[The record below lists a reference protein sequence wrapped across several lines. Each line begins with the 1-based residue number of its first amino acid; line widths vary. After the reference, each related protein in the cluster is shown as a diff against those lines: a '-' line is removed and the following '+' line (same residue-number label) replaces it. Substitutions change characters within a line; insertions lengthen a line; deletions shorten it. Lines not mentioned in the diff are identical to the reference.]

1 MCFGPFETT
10 VRSAI
15 RIPAI
20 VRTDKSNCIQRI
32 VKLAANLTHARSHLR
47 IFVSISFCG
56 SLFKFTSIGIL
67 SLGLLKR
74 VVRVNTETM
83 VNIRLTLSGM
93 MLESK
98 KNAQLAEQVV
108 KITRLMSIFTSKKV
122 WKF

>member
-1 MCFGPFETT
+1 MTGNGNSMNWLKIAWKNLCNQVNLFSVCFGPFETT

-74 VVRVNTETM
+74 IVRVNTET
-83 VNIRLTLSGM
+83 S
-93 MLESK
+93 
-98 KNAQLAEQVV
+98 
-108 KITRLMSIFTSKKV
+108 
-122 WKF
+122 